1 MTTKYTKWTE
11 NLPTSSVAR
20 PFQICPNWDFWFEN
34 KPPGNPVRNEHEA
47 LPQQESISGLPDF
60 LLVQHTK
67 TGNIIP
73 DNN

>member
-1 MTTKYTKWTE
+1 MDGKITKWPH
-11 NLPTSSVAR
+11 NIPTSSIAR
-20 PFQICPNWDFWFEN
+20 PSKICPNWDFWFEN

-47 LPQQESISGLPDF
+47 LPQQESIF

-73 DNN
+73 DNH